1 MNDEISKE
9 ILQIKEDICEI
20 ANRIKALVN
29 KIDWENSKEEEEMLI
44 NYLE

>member
-9 ILQIKEDICEI
+9 ILQIKEDIWKI
-20 ANRIKALVN
+20 ANRMKALVN
-29 KIDWENSKEEEEMLI
+29 KIDRENSEEEDEMLI